1 VLAGSDPVALDRI
14 GYDIILKKRL
24 EEKIQK
30 EENPKARTFMDMAQ
44 ALGLGTADK
53 EKIDVETL

>member
-1 VLAGSDPVALDRI
+1 VDRI

-30 EENPKARTFMDMAQ
+30 EENPKARTFMDLAER
-44 ALGLGTADK
+44 LGLGTADIG
-53 EKIDVETL
+53 KIDVATV